1 MSKLSAHP
9 RIIAFYYSFPIQ
21 LLVNHLK
28 RNHLLLLGWL
38 ILFLA
43 ITESFGRYLGI
54 PFLYLDPEYL
64 NSVSFVSFAIMGI
77 VLAGFGIAFHIT
89 SYIVDGPRFP
99 FLGTLRKPFSQ
110 FSLNNSVIP
119 AVFFVVYVIQIIR
132 FQKYNEFATLS
143 MILEYLSGLVVG
155 YIAMNLL
162 MYIYFRL
169 TNKDIFLFLADTFN
183 EKLKAR
189 IRLTRARVLETMRI
203 AKKKEIRV
211 DSYVDLSLKSVSV
224 PQSDGFLSDSITKV
238 FDQNHLNLVI
248 IELLIFLLLL
258 IMGIFRDYEI
268 FQLPAAA
275 STVLF
280 FTIIVMFIGAFSYWF
295 GRWAV
300 SAALAIIIVVNFL
313 VKQEYFAAGFKA
325 FGLNYTGETATYSQN
340 QIREVNAPEII
351 REDKQATLSILEN
364 WKEKQESEKP
374 VAVFICTSG
383 GGQRASLWTL
393 NALQMADSL
402 TENGLFDQT
411 VLITGAS
418 GGMIG
423 ASYYREIKLRAQ
435 SDSSINP
442 LDSRYLDN
450 ISKDNLNPIIFSF
463 LVNDLFVK
471 FQNFEYR
478 GMKYPKDRGYSFE
491 EQINRNTA
499 CLLDKPMIAYAQP
512 EREAVIPMVIM
523 GPTIINDGRKLFLS
537 PHNVS
542 YMNISNESRRYTPE
556 GIDFRRFFGDQGSDS
571 LRYLSA
577 LRMNAT
583 FPYITPN
590 ITLPS
595 SPKMEIM
602 DAGISDNFGIS
613 DALRFLFAFREWLQ
627 ENTSGIVILS
637 IRDSQRNRP
646 IISRSAK
653 SLLEKFSNPISSVY
667 INFENLQD
675 ISNDDKIL
683 YSRSWYNGT
692 ITRIDL
698 EYTPQSLTGD
708 PRDIERASLSWH
720 LTTRE
725 KLDIRRSIR
734 SESNQQALN
743 RLVRI
748 LD

>member
-9 RIIAFYYSFPIQ
+9 RVIAFYYSFPIQ

-119 AVFFVVYVIQIIR
+119 AIFFIVYVIQIIR
-132 FQKYNEFATLS
+132 FQKYNEFATAG

-183 EKLKAR
+183 EKLKTR

-224 PQSDGFLSDSITKV
+224 PKSDGFLSDSITKV

-325 FGLNYTGETATYSQN
+325 FGLDYTGETATYSQN
-340 QIREVNAPEII
+340 RIREVNAPEII

-364 WKEKQESEKP
+364 WKAKQDNEKP

-393 NALQMADSL
+393 NALQIADSL
-402 TENGLFDQT
+402 SSNKLFDQT
-411 VLITGAS
+411 MLITGAS

-423 ASYYREIKLRAQ
+423 ASYYREIKLRALT
-435 SDSSINP
+435 DSTINP
-442 LDSRYLDN
+442 YNSRYLDN

-512 EREAVIPMVIM
+512 EQEALIPMVIM

-725 KLDIRRSIR
+725 KLDIRRSVG
-734 SESNQQALN
+734 SEANQQALN